1 MKSSKITERLA
12 ELGVVG
18 GPGTL
23 KYNPHLEPFAVTTAI
38 VGLQQQRLV
47 VVRTDGDGTVLKIE
61 VR

>member
-1 MKSSKITERLA
+1 MKSSAIMERFQ

-18 GPGTL
+18 SPGTL
-23 KYNPHLEPFAVTTAI
+23 NYNPHLEPFAVTTAI

-47 VVRTDGDGTVLKIE
+47 VVRTDGEGTALKIE